1 MSYKTRK
8 RLLALANLLEKL
20 TMVIITSIEL
30 VMQDLVFGKARYRRR
45 EPRARPVVRTIYNQ
59 TIVYRDPVRSELM
72 TPPKHRTWT
81 VTPQRKR
88 R

>member
-30 VMQDLVFGKARYRRR
+30 VMQDLVFGKAKYRRR
-45 EPRARPVVRTIYNQ
+45 TPKPRPVVRTIYNQ
-59 TIVYRDPVRSELM
+59 TIVYREPLRSELM
-72 TPPKHRTWT
+72 APARL
-81 VTPQRKR
+81 RKAR
-88 R
+88 W